1 MFEALSDRLI
11 EIFNRLDGRGRL
23 TEKDAETALKEIRMA
38 LLEADVNYKV
48 AKQFVERV
56 RERAMGTEILQSLSP
71 SQHVIKI
78 VNEELTAILGDS
90 RRNLEPHASPPSP
103 ILLVGLQGSGKT
115 TSAAKLALHFNRQEQ
130 RTLLIATDLRR
141 PAAID
146 QLVILGNQINIPTYS
161 ESVDGSAVSVASN
174 GMKKA
179 KELRAMWAI
188 VDTGGRMQIDQ
199 ELMVELKEIK
209 EAIRPAEVLLVVD
222 AMTGQEAV
230 NVAQE
235 FHKWIGLTGLILT
248 KMDGDARGGAAL
260 SITQVTGIPVKF
272 VGVGEKNDALEAF
285 YPDRMA
291 SRILGM
297 GDVLSLIEK
306 AQEDVTQ
313 EQSKVLE
320 RKIRKAQFT
329 LEDFLHQI
337 QQLRRMG
344 PLQNVLEMLPGFNA
358 LRKQLPSGGIAES
371 NLKKIEAMIQSM
383 TPQERRHPEVIGGNR
398 RKRIAR
404 GSGTAP
410 VDVNQLLSQFRKTQ
424 KLMKQL
430 VSGKKG
436 NIMKMMGSGF
446 R

>member
-1 MFEALSDRLI
+1 M
-11 EIFNRLDGRGRL
+11 
-23 TEKDAETALKEIRMA
+23 
-38 LLEADVNYKV
+38 
-48 AKQFVERV
+48 
-56 RERAMGTEILQSLSP
+56 
-71 SQHVIKI
+71 
-78 VNEELTAILGDS
+78 
-90 RRNLEPHASPPSP
+90 
-103 ILLVGLQGSGKT
+103 
-115 TSAAKLALHFNRQEQ
+115 
-130 RTLLIATDLRR
+130 
-141 PAAID
+141 
-146 QLVILGNQINIPTYS
+146 NIPTYS
-161 ESVDGSAVSVASN
+161 ENVDGSAISVASH
-174 GMKKA
+174 GMQKA
-179 KELRAMWAI
+179 KEISAMWAI
-188 VDTGGRMQIDQ
+188 VDTGGRIQMDQ

-222 AMTGQEAV
+222 AMTGQDAV

-235 FHKWIGLTGLILT
+235 FHQWLGLTGLILT

-272 VGVGEKNDALEAF
+272 VGVGEKNDALEVF

-306 AQEDVTQ
+306 AQKDVTQ

-329 LEDFLHQI
+329 LEDFLHQL
-337 QQLRRMG
+337 QQIRRMG
-344 PLQNVLEMLPGFNA
+344 PLQNVLEMLPGFNT

-383 TPQERRHPEVIGGNR
+383 TPQERRHPEVIGGSR
-398 RKRIAR
+398 RKRIAL

-430 VSGKKG
+430 ASGKKG
-436 NIMKMMGSGF
+436 DIMRMMGSGF